1 MLLYLF
7 LSTCF
12 ILSAYLFRDMEI
24 EYSIKTT
31 MERITFTIS
40 GFYLMTLVNFL
51 TDIVDKFKK
60 IKSKS

>member
-1 MLLYLF
+1 
-7 LSTCF
+7 
-12 ILSAYLFRDMEI
+12 MEV

-31 MERITFTIS
+31 MERIIFTVS

-51 TDIVDKFKK
+51 SDVFYRFKN

>member
-1 MLLYLF
+1 
-7 LSTCF
+7 
-12 ILSAYLFRDMEI
+12 MEI